1 MGEIEKKGVVK
12 KEEKYKKKRKDARRW
27 GPSPPLSLSSLA
39 VSPLAAS
46 AALCGPLLPSPFSLL
61 S

>member
-1 MGEIEKKGVVK
+1 MVK